1 MTGTTPH
8 VISGRVGLLSHAASS
23 LRLATLRG
31 TRDRRASARHRKAAF
46 RPAEIKV
53 LPVFFVPKGEVGPNG
68 AQFEKLMRHL
78 NWSRT
83 RYREM
88 LSGRDTFTIAQSKPH
103 IYRADRPLSFYRSQ
117 PESGVPQQVSELL
130 ESLKFNRYT
139 CPYVLLVVVVNPA
152 NDFPNG
158 GGRPLN
164 GGYNTGGGVIAMSS
178 FALDRIPYFQSTLQH
193 ELGHGFGLP
202 HVDVY
207 GYDMKS
213 NPSIMSYD
221 PRHHTKGFSPSA
233 VLGRLIPEDLRGLAL
248 NRRAFPKLEFDADK
262 DVPQGY
268 RIAERIVTLGPMKI
282 PDQPDGIRSH
292 DHLQGRTTAARS
304 PTSCRARFCPSKKTG
319 KVTFDGKLMW
329 SSAKTATGWATVD
342 VTFPYELDLTGIG
355 VHSQYSGQYHPAR
368 AVLIRVRAKEGP
380 FRDVATAELKSV
392 DETVALPKT
401 KGKTWQF
408 DFQADETNCV
418 VLRGL
423 QFFSGD
429 DELFPP
435 LVPYRP

>member
-1 MTGTTPH
+1 MTGTTPRDFRT
-8 VISGRVGLLSHAASS
+8 GRSVTHRQFFA
-23 LRLATLRG
+23 LATL
-31 TRDRRASARHRKAAF
+31 AALAIGAAAPTQQAVP
-46 RPAEIKV
+46 PAEIKV

-68 AQFEKLMRHL
+68 ARVEKLMRHL

-88 LSGRDTFTIAQSKPH
+88 LSGRDTYTIAQSKPH
-103 IYRADRPLSFYRSQ
+103 VYRADRPLSFYRSQ

-139 CPYVLLVVVVNPA
+139 CPYVLLVVVMNPA

-221 PRHHTKGFSPSA
+221 PRHHTNGFSPSA
-233 VLGRLIPEDLRGLAL
+233 VSGRLIPEDLRGLAL

-268 RIAERIVTLGPMKI
+268 TIAERIVTLGPMVI
-282 PDQPDGIRSH
+282 PGQPDGIRVTTTSGE
-292 DHLQGRTTAARS
+292 DYGSKVANIVQGQIL
-304 PTSCRARFCPSKKTG
+304 PSKKTG

-342 VTFPYELDLTGIG
+342 VSFPYEVELTGIG
-355 VHSQYSGQYHPAR
+355 VHSQHSGQYHPAR
-368 AVLIRVRAKEGP
+368 AVRVRVRANEGP
-380 FRDVATAELKSV
+380 FRDVANAELKSV